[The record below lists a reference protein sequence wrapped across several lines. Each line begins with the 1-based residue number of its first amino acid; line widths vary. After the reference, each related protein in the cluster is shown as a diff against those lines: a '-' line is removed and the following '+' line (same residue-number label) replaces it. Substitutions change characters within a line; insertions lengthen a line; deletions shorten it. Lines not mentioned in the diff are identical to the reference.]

1 MKKLAGALLAAAVF
15 LCGNTFAAQTVH
27 TEYGEAGYTISGV
40 VSKEAGRAVTVTVY
54 PQSMEGQAFSDGDI
68 EKLLTAMAYT
78 DEKGAFSIRVGFP
91 DSFAGGSYVTKVKCD
106 GETFTQS
113 FQYFN
118 AKEAEAVLKALSQAS
133 GKSAYLQILRDNA
146 QTLGMAAYSDFTAE
160 AVYGLRPAQG
170 YGAAAFYKLYLGAAS
185 AEKLVKRAATLDE
198 VLYDYRNFLTV
209 GYEDE
214 ILQIEAPVKSLL
226 EQRLLKE
233 DYTKISFSDSVTK
246 NLIVSKFRL
255 AERYYDLEALCAK
268 YADKI
273 GLALGEIPQG
283 KGDGVYKYL
292 FDHKDSID
300 SIEDI
305 RRLFAAGIS
314 AAGESGSS
322 GGGGGGGSGYKPGGI
337 SGNGEPPE
345 LPPEVTPAPQPSAF
359 SDTAGHW
366 ARAEIASLAKRG
378 VISGFP
384 DGSFR
389 PEQAVTRG
397 EFAKLAVCAFGISL
411 ENGQGR
417 FSDVS
422 EEAWYAEYVSAAAA
436 AGLVQGDGGRFSPEE
451 PVTRQDAAVI
461 LYRYLKA
468 LGREFQAG
476 GQYTDQDEI
485 SDYAREAVAA
495 LSGEKLLSGF
505 DGAFHPAE
513 PATRAMTAKMLY
525 EILGV
530 TEDGK

>member
-1 MKKLAGALLAAAVF
+1 MKKLAGVLLAAAVF

-27 TEYGEAGYTISGV
+27 TEYEEAGYTISGV
-40 VSKEAGRAVTVTVY
+40 VSKEAGRVVTVAVY
-54 PQSMEGQAFSDGDI
+54 PQSMEGQAFGDGDI

-106 GETFTQS
+106 GETFTQG

-118 AKEAEAVLKALSQAS
+118 AKEAEAVLKALSQAG
-133 GKSAYLQILRDNA
+133 GKSAYLQILRNNA
-146 QTLGMAAYSDFTAE
+146 QVLGMAAYSDFTAE

-170 YGAAAFYKLYLGAAS
+170 YGAAAFYQLYLGAVN
-185 AEKLVKRAATLDE
+185 AEKLVERAATLDE

-209 GYEDE
+209 EYEDE

-233 DYTKISFSDSVTK
+233 DYTKISFADSVTK

-255 AERYYDLEALCAK
+255 AERYYDLETLCAE
-268 YADKI
+268 YAEKT
-273 GLALGEIPQG
+273 GLALGEIPRG
-283 KGDGVYKYL
+283 KGDSVYKYL
-292 FDHKDSID
+292 FGHKDSIE
-300 SIEDI
+300 STGDI

-314 AAGESGSS
+314 AAEESGSS
-322 GGGGGGGSGYKPGGI
+322 GGGGGYKPGGI

-345 LPPEVTPAPQPSAF
+345 LAPEATPAPQPPAF

-366 ARAEIASLAKRG
+366 AKAEIASLAKRG

-397 EFAKLAVCAFGISL
+397 EFAKLAVCAFGIPRES
-411 ENGQGR
+411 GPGR

-422 EEAWYAEYVSAAAA
+422 PDAWYAEYVSAAAA

-451 PVTRQDAAVI
+451 QVTRQDAAVI

-530 TEDGK
+530 AEDGK